1 MSPNEAASPAGSPT
15 IRQNF
20 TQLVDMSG
28 LITGVSPNGVWLVS
42 PGQPSNPPPV
52 VTPQTGGTGNG
63 WNIEF
68 DAGRQQTSYVASQF
82 NNLCGANECVNT
94 GLGAT
99 SPTGLNFYFG
109 LDLTLESN
117 GNTATVTV
125 YMAQGSDGL
134 DNNWWIGGD
143 NISNQG
149 VLTAWVGPDLVAI
162 SLAGNSNG
170 FVFGTPGTGPTIQS
184 NIVEFFDSSGTIV
197 GMSPN
202 GQWMVTFGQP
212 MNTPPTVTPAPAS
225 PGTGFSI
232 EIDAG
237 RQDSGPVADQFNTL
251 CGGEGKEWCIHSAF
265 SLSPSEL
272 NFFFGVDLKLQSG
285 TNTAI
290 VPIYLGQGSTEGI
303 YNNWWIGGESITSP
317 NALSA
322 QLTANVGGTTVTL
335 LIGATANVSNQFL
348 FSLQPSSEPSE

>member
-15 IRQNF
+15 LRTNIVS
-20 TQLVDMSG
+20 LVDKSG
-28 LITGVSPNGVWLVS
+28 LITNVAPTSAWMVTQ
-42 PGQPSNPPPV
+42 GQPANPPPR
-52 VTPQTGGTGNG
+52 VTLQTGGPPYG
-63 WNIEF
+63 WSIEF
-68 DAGRQQTSYVASQF
+68 DAGRFQSNEVAGQF

-162 SLAGNSNG
+162 SISGNSNG
-170 FVFGTPGTGPTIQS
+170 FVFGTPGSGPTLQS
-184 NIVEFFDSSGTIV
+184 NIVEFYDASGTIV

-212 MNTPPTVTPAPAS
+212 MNTPPTVTPTPAS

-237 RQDSGPVADQFNTL
+237 RQDSSPVADQFNTL
-251 CGGEGKEWCIHSAF
+251 CGGQGKQWCIHSAF

-285 TNTAI
+285 ANTAI
-290 VPIYLGQGSTEGI
+290 VPIYLGQGSTEV
-303 YNNWWIGGESITSP
+303 YNNWWIGGECITSP

-348 FSLQPSSEPSE
+348 FGLQPNSEPSE